1 MPGDVADARHT
12 VAARVAA
19 QRAHARD
26 GSDAGDA
33 RDDAVGCWGCLR
45 CTRWRARGRRAS
57 AARAA
62 NRLRRRP
69 QRRAL
74 FLLVLFPSFPSSFLP
89 FFRSFFLF
97 LAASCFRYR
106 PITARV
112 ETRHSG
118 RSTVSFV
125 HWFFF
130 NTKKCSPS
138 CTESKGWPR
147 FLPWLPGFYR
157 VFLGAFMFPANPKV
171 ESKRLPGFYGFL
183 VVTGFFSTGFL
194 ARRFRVLCT
203 SQSLASIRF
212 PPITLPSFSLL
223 GFWSALIH
231 SFADWLIRSE
241 RTAKRTRTR

>member
-1 MPGDVADARHT
+1 MPAMHAMEGQGATCVRGARCQST
-12 VAARVAA
+12 EAPTAAARPFSS
-19 QRAHARD
+19 R
-26 GSDAGDA
+26 S
-33 RDDAVGCWGCLR
+33 L
-45 CTRWRARGRRAS
+45 S
-57 AARAA
+57 
-62 NRLRRRP
+62 
-69 QRRAL
+69 
-74 FLLVLFPSFPSSFLP
+74 FLPIFLSSFL
-89 FFRSFFLF
+89 SFLLSFLGRF
-97 LAASCFRYR
+97 LLSLPADNGPCGDEAQRPVDCF
-106 PITARV
+106 ICSLV
-112 ETRHSG
+112 
-118 RSTVSFV
+118 
-125 HWFFF
+125 FF

>member
-1 MPGDVADARHT
+1 MPEMPGDVADARHT

-125 HWFFF
+125 HWFFLTPK
-130 NTKKCSPS
+130 NVHLVALN
-138 CTESKGWPR
+138 PR
-147 FLPWLPGFYR
+147 AGRDFGF
-157 VFLGAFMFPANPKV
+157 
-171 ESKRLPGFYGFL
+171 
-183 VVTGFFSTGFL
+183 VTGFLPSFS
-194 ARRFRVLCT
+194 RRFRVPCT
-203 SQSLASIRF
+203 PESRVKTAPGFLWVSRCYWVFLYRVSSAALSCSLHIPKSCLDSVSSDYVTEFFFTEFLVCPHPLVR
-212 PPITLPSFSLL
+212 
-223 GFWSALIH
+223 
-231 SFADWLIRSE
+231 
-241 RTAKRTRTR
+241 